1 MANFVILLK
10 KNILEMIRNKRILI
24 FGIVFMAIS
33 VISALSARYLPDLI
47 NALLESM
54 EEQIGGTF
62 LVSASVAESYVQFI
76 SNIGEIAVL
85 LVGILFAVTISKEK
99 SRGTYND
106 LVTRGVK
113 DRDIVL
119 AHFASQV
126 IVITVCYLLSI
137 AVFVT
142 LNVLL
147 FNQIMGIRGV
157 VALLYLYLLLIATM
171 SFTLLV
177 SSVCNKNSRAYLFV
191 ILGYFGLTFLEA
203 IPKLNKFNPFHL
215 LTLGSEL
222 MYYTDY
228 AVGEH
233 LLTSLFTLL
242 VSGGLVVL
250 ALYLS
255 KNRVNNCNKVDQ
267 YDHTER
273 V

>member
-157 VALLYLYLLLIATM
+157 VALLYLYLLY
-171 SFTLLV
+171 V
-177 SSVCNKNSRAYLFV
+177 Y
-191 ILGYFGLTFLEA
+191 
-203 IPKLNKFNPFHL
+203 
-215 LTLGSEL
+215 
-222 MYYTDY
+222 
-228 AVGEH
+228 
-233 LLTSLFTLL
+233 
-242 VSGGLVVL
+242 
-250 ALYLS
+250 
-255 KNRVNNCNKVDQ
+255 
-267 YDHTER
+267 
-273 V
+273 